1 MKLRVQPVIPLAA
14 ILFVASSLAAAS
26 AQSGGPRP
34 GAIGPP
40 PGRVSGTTGGPGSV
54 GGPGTSAGSGA
65 PGVHPP
71 PPAGSGSPGANGPAS
86 GGVQF
91 GPVGR
96 WWDDKSVVQA
106 VGLSKDQ
113 QKKMD
118 TIFSANK
125 PAILDS
131 YKTFLREQSRLE
143 ALNKDSKATK
153 EQIAGAHDAVEKARA
168 TLQKTTAQMLEQIR
182 QQMAADQ
189 ITRLQN
195 LR

>member
-1 MKLRVQPVIPLAA
+1 MKLRVQSVIRLAA
-14 ILFVASSLAAAS
+14 ILFVASSLVAAS

-40 PGRVSGTTGGPGSV
+40 PGRVSGPTGGPGPS
-54 GGPGTSAGSGA
+54 GGPGA

-71 PPAGSGSPGANGPAS
+71 PPAGPGSPGANGSAS

-113 QKKMD
+113 QKRMD
-118 TIFSANK
+118 SIFSANK

-131 YKTFLREQSRLE
+131 YKAFLREQSRLE

-153 EQIAGAHDAVEKARA
+153 EQVAGATEAVEKARA

-182 QQMAADQ
+182 QQMATDQ
-189 ITRLQN
+189 ITRLQS